1 MWLGRTLMRLVEVVG
16 GGARVGVVVLEVR
29 DNWRRLHS
37 SNLITILPGESDV
50 LPKLDLT
57 NSISDS

>member
-37 SNLITILPGESDV
+37 SNLITLNMQHV
-50 LPKLDLT
+50 AC
-57 NSISDS
+57 